1 MATINTSGPLDEPV
15 PKKVVYV
22 VVGMD
27 GQYSFMNMVDPSKPA
42 RLTLDL
48 QERCELV
55 FTLSDDL
62 IRAGWS
68 FQPRPI
74 TIERDFGVNF
84 SSYVWVPYTLPGA
97 EEPSYHTQF
106 KIIYECKRMGVYEYS
121 LLMRDRFGQEINL
134 DPDVD
139 NGMGQIP

>member
-1 MATINTSGPLDEPV
+1 MATITTSGPVDEPV
-15 PKKVVYV
+15 PHKVVFV

-27 GQYSFMNMVDPSKPA
+27 ENYCFMNVADPENPE

-55 FTLSDDL
+55 FTLSDTL
-62 IRAGWS
+62 IEAGWT
-68 FQPRPI
+68 FQARPI

-84 SSYVWVPYTLPGA
+84 SSYVWVPYTLPG
-97 EEPSYHTQF
+97 EDEPSRHTRF

-121 LLMRDRFGQEINL
+121 LLMQDRFGQQINL

-139 NGMGQIP
+139 NGIGQVP